1 MTDDIIDLT
10 KTAGFRMARKRE
22 LDKKLRRAIARGTPM
37 RCLSPQHE
45 AALFIWRAAA
55 VADTDPAK
63 AADFLEMAAQRLRK
77 GGD

>member
-1 MTDDIIDLT
+1 MTDIIDI
-10 KTAGFRMARKRE
+10 KAI
-22 LDKKLRRAIARGTPM
+22 RRALARTDSI

-55 VADTDPAK
+55 VADADPDK

-77 GGD
+77 GGDDNDPPPAGL